1 MNFKYLLSFL
11 LLFSLSTFV
20 YAQGYTVIEGE
31 ITLPSSEEVSVTII
45 DNPLTGEK
53 TIYSTPVTIDDQ
65 SNGKFLL
72 AFQPEKP
79 MLVRFEHAFEN
90 LLVYVVPGE
99 RFKVTFEAE
108 KMLPTIK
115 FEGAGAD
122 NNKYMAAYYNKFG
135 KEVDQIYINMEAAN
149 MMTHEFEQFI
159 NNRRLEK
166 MDFYKKY
173 KATHT
178 FTNEF
183 DEFAFGDI
191 IYNYAFDRLRYA
203 ELQKWQLTNV
213 YFNFLKDI
221 KLENGALVN
230 SQAYTNFLRFY
241 VEYLYHEQAKQG
253 LPTIPYVT
261 HYQIAKDLLQN
272 KNIKEYM
279 LAKLVIEGCMK
290 GNINDVE
297 TIYNDFDF
305 VNENV
310 TYFTTV
316 NKTFYNAKKFAKG
329 SPAPDFMLKTIDG
342 EIVSLADFRGKVIH
356 VSFWASWCNPCL
368 QQVKYIKEIHKE
380 LDPEEMVFLYISI
393 DEKEDAWRN
402 MVAKKELVGVQVL
415 SKGLKSFTAQE
426 YNVAGVPLYFMIDKK
441 GNFAA
446 KPPRPSEKE
455 RFIETARALM
465 AEPYGD

>member
-1 MNFKYLLSFL
+1 MNFKYLLLLL
-11 LLFSLSTFV
+11 LLFSLSTV
-20 YAQGYTVIEGE
+20 IHAQGYTVIEGD
-31 ITLPSSEEVSVTII
+31 IKLPSSEEVTVTII
-45 DNPLTGEK
+45 DNQLNGEK

-65 SNGKFLL
+65 LNGHFLL

-90 LLVYVVPGE
+90 LLIYVVPGE
-99 RFKVTFEAE
+99 RFKVAFEAE
-108 KMLPTIK
+108 KMLSTIK
-115 FEGAGAD
+115 FTGAGAD
-122 NNKYMAAYYNKFG
+122 NNNYLAAYYNKFG
-135 KEVDQIYINMEAAN
+135 KEVDQIYINMEASH
-149 MMTHEFEQFI
+149 MMTHEFDRFI

-173 KATHT
+173 KTTHT
-178 FTNEF
+178 FTNDF

-191 IYNYAFDRLRYA
+191 IYNDAFDRLRYA

-221 KLENGALVN
+221 RVENGALVK

-241 VEYLYHEQAKQG
+241 IEYLYYEQAKQG
-253 LPTIPYVT
+253 ATLVPYVS
-261 HYQIAKDLLQN
+261 HYEIAKNLLQN
-272 KNIKEYM
+272 KDIREFT
-279 LAKLVIEGCMK
+279 LAKIIIEGCMK
-290 GNINDVE
+290 GDVKALE
-297 TIYNDFDF
+297 EVYNDFDLA
-305 VNENV
+305 NDNV
-310 TYFTTV
+310 KYFTTV
-316 NKTFYNAKKFAKG
+316 NKTFFNAKKFAKG

-342 EIVSLADFRGKVIH
+342 EIVSLGDFRGKVIH

-368 QQVKYIKEIHKE
+368 QQVKYIKEIYKE
-380 LDPEEMVFLYISI
+380 LDAEEMVFLYISI

-415 SKGLKSFTAQE
+415 SQGLKSFTAQE
-426 YNVAGVPLYFMIDKK
+426 YNVAGVPLYFLIDKN

-455 RFIETARALM
+455 RFIETAKALM